1 MLDQRAIGE
10 QIRKMRK
17 AKGLTQDQLAEKS
30 GVGVT
35 HISHIETGKSVP
47 SLEMIIKLVNAFEC
61 SADELLCVEVKK
73 AVELRNNWLTEL
85 VEDCSSLE
93 IKMIANI
100 ILALKNSMRR
110 LEVERFEEDNK
121 SRA

>member
-1 MLDQRAIGE
+1 MHYGLPTDDVKLRLVPYHQNG
-10 QIRKMRK
+10 
-17 AKGLTQDQLAEKS
+17 KGLTQDQLAEKS

-73 AVELRNNWLTEL
+73 AVELRNN
-85 VEDCSSLE
+85 
-93 IKMIANI
+93 
-100 ILALKNSMRR
+100 
-110 LEVERFEEDNK
+110 
-121 SRA
+121 

>member
-1 MLDQRAIGE
+1 MLDQRAIGG

-47 SLEMIIKLVNAFEC
+47 SLEMIIKSLDFEPPHG
-61 SADELLCVEVKK
+61 V
-73 AVELRNNWLTEL
+73 
-85 VEDCSSLE
+85 
-93 IKMIANI
+93 
-100 ILALKNSMRR
+100 
-110 LEVERFEEDNK
+110 F
-121 SRA
+121 